1 MNNGKQFLDIVCNR
15 LRDKSRLLH
24 DSNIVSEINNMRWN
38 EIKQAC
44 AADSGAPAEQSGNNR
59 SDEIAFLERLREYCK
74 KDFCSTDDCDL
85 LMEYTNDR
93 IAQLRAV
100 R

>member
-44 AADSGAPAEQSGNNR
+44 AADSGAPAEQSGEAPRQQRKGEMTACVECQYLNVISGKCR
-59 SDEIAFLERLREYCK
+59 YCRVT
-74 KDFCSTDDCDL
+74 SPV
-85 LMEYTNDR
+85 
-93 IAQLRAV
+93 A
-100 R
+100 